1 MFSLNFKA
9 VTSALAALAVT
20 MLVSWAFV
28 HDTGVVWA
36 KRAEGASAMS
46 LVSVLVR

>member
-1 MFSLNFKA
+1 MLNLNFKA

-36 KRAEGASAMS
+36 KRAEGTSATS
-46 LVSVLVR
+46 FVNALVR